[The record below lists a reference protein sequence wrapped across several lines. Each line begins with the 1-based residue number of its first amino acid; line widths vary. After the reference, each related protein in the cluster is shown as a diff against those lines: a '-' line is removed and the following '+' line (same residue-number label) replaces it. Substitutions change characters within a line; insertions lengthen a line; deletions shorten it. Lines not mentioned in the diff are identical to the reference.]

1 MAVTKIDPS
10 EIPEK
15 RQFWGRPVSEETLAI
30 RALQPGEA
38 IKFPCRWKHHH
49 GNCSGYVA
57 AYSTAA
63 KAGFKLTGRCRD
75 GVVYVMRLPETS

>member
-1 MAVTKIDPS
+1 MVVTKIDSS
-10 EIPEK
+10 EIPAK
-15 RQFWGRPVSEETLAI
+15 LPFLGRPVSEETLAI

-75 GVVYVMRLPETS
+75 KVVYVMRTAETS